1 MTNRHETLQEAL
13 GDRVHWSRYVLLAV
27 LLMIAWVLWS
37 GYLKPLLLGRG
48 LDIPMPVVLLGAI
61 GGMIMSGII
70 GRSPAQGVTCSVETP
85 GNMRSHHA
93 VSGAIRSAR
102 IRASCS

>member
-37 GYLKPLLLGRG
+37 GYLKPLLLGLG
-48 LDIPMPVVLLGAI
+48 VSSSLIQVALGAL
-61 GGMIMSGII
+61 II
-70 GRSPAQGVTCSVETP
+70 VLVSVYGREAR
-85 GNMRSHHA
+85 MRD
-93 VSGAIRSAR
+93 R
-102 IRASCS
+102 I